1 MYHIFE
7 VSDYKGGELHH
18 SLNLSEDELIDEI
31 IETLGLDDFTKEAL
45 SQALD
50 SEGEDCIISPYAG
63 GGDYVME
70 IFKSE
75 GNKLVP
81 VSWAELIPKIANR

>member
-31 IETLGLDDFTKEAL
+31 IETLGLDDLTEEAL
-45 SQALD
+45 SIAFS
-50 SEGEDCIISPYAG
+50 SEHPESIISPYAG

-70 IFKSE
+70 VFKSE

-81 VSWAELIPKIANR
+81 VEWAELIPKIATR